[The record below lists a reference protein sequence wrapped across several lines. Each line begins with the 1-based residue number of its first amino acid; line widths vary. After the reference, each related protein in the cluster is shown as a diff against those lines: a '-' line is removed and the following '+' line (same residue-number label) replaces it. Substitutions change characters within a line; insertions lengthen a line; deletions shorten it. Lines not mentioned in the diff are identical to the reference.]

1 MNRSDELERLLSLLG
16 GDRELFD
23 QLREAGFLPKEDHA
37 IAAEHTEV
45 ARIAYTL
52 VHELEVNWAG
62 VEVALHLRSR
72 LVAVET
78 QMAELIVFVK
88 QRSRGQAPKT

>member
-1 MNRSDELERLLSLLG
+1 MTTNRELERVLSVLG
-16 GDRELFD
+16 GDRSLLQ
-23 QLREAGFLPKEDHA
+23 QLREAGFLPKDDAA
-37 IAAEHTEV
+37 IATEHCEV
-45 ARIAYTL
+45 ARVAYTL

-88 QRSRGQAPKT
+88 QRARSQAP

>member
-1 MNRSDELERLLSLLG
+1 MTANQELERLLSLLG
-16 GDRELFD
+16 GDRALLE
-23 QLREAGFLPKEDHA
+23 QLREAGFLPKDDDS
-37 IAAEHTEV
+37 IAAEHVEV

-88 QRSRGQAPKT
+88 QRSRGQAP

>member
-1 MNRSDELERLLSLLG
+1 MTDQDLERLLSLLG
-16 GDRELFD
+16 GDRALLQ
-23 QLREAGFLPKEDHA
+23 QLREGGFLPREDARVEPEHA
-37 IAAEHTEV
+37 EV
-45 ARIAYTL
+45 ARVAHTL

-72 LVAVET
+72 LVAVEA

-88 QRSRGQAPKT
+88 QRSRGQAG

>member
-1 MNRSDELERLLSLLG
+1 VTPRELERLLSLLG
-16 GDRELFD
+16 NDRALFD
-23 QLREAGFLPKEDHA
+23 QLREGGFLPEDDASIQPEHA
-37 IAAEHTEV
+37 EL

-52 VHELEVNWAG
+52 VHELDVNWAG

-72 LVAVET
+72 MVALEA

-88 QRSRGQAPKT
+88 QRSRGQTP

>member
-1 MNRSDELERLLSLLG
+1 VKPDELERLLSLLG
-16 GDRELFD
+16 GDRTLFE
-23 QLREAGFLPKEDHA
+23 QLREGGFLPKEDGT
-37 IAAEHTEV
+37 IEPEHVEV
-45 ARIAYTL
+45 ARVAHTL

-88 QRSRGQAPKT
+88 QRSRGQAG